1 MEKDKSGT
9 SNGMEEEPL
18 EDENSLK
25 DGSYYAGDKKSGIMS
40 PIDDNFSEIEV
51 KETVNSNRK

>member
-18 EDENSLK
+18 EDENSVK
-25 DGSYYAGDKKSGIMS
+25 DGSYYAG
-40 PIDDNFSEIEV
+40 E
-51 KETVNSNRK
+51 